1 MVGSCHMAVSKIDPG
16 QIYFITELDQK
27 TKKST
32 GYYKIGIVRNQRNT
46 FDRIKEHQ
54 TGNPHRLYAAEVI
67 ITDAAYMV
75 EGMLHGKFHAQR
87 VSQEWFHFTPTDL
100 ATVVAEAKRLSG
112 IYGPIL
118 SSLRSTYSV
127 TPSNSVLTLTGKDL
141 QNAEDLRDRAYE
153 LDKKIMSRKY
163 KMKTIELALQT
174 ATGVNGLGIDGVTY
188 VDHKPKTTK
197 FSLTEWKKSATPAQ
211 LKACEKAVKPKDDFR
226 FLYPKNN
233 GKAAK
238 KELKNSHWK
247 SELPIEFKA
256 YETNNNAFTPN
267 PTTAFTETSLPRTK
281 AFEKMH
287 EDYAKHLVEQELL
300 NIELQTII
308 LEMRVICQ
316 NHEEVQGI
324 CEWKRKPQKPEI
336 NESLMKKN
344 FPADTVKSKFMTTS
358 NEKSDV
364 KIYGFRPYI

>member
-1 MVGSCHMAVSKIDPG
+1 MVSKIDPG

-27 TKKST
+27 TKNST
-32 GYYKIGIVRNQRNT
+32 GYYKIGIVRNQRIT

-75 EGMLHGKFHAQR
+75 EGMLHGKFHAKR
-87 VSQEWFHFTPTDL
+87 VSQEWFHFTPTEL
-100 ATVVAEAKRLSG
+100 AAVVAEAKRLSG
-112 IYGPIL
+112 IYGPVL

-141 QNAEDLRDRAYE
+141 KKAEDLRDKAYK

-163 KMKTIELALQT
+163 QMKAIELALQT
-174 ATGVNGLGIDGVTY
+174 ATSIHGLGIDGVTY
-188 VDHKPKTTK
+188 VEHKQKTTK

-226 FLYPKNN
+226 FLYPKNK

-238 KELKNSHWK
+238 KDLKNPHWK
-247 SELPIEFKA
+247 SVLTVEFNQ
-256 YETNNNAFTPN
+256 YETNLKAFIPN
-267 PTTAFTETSLPRTK
+267 PTSAFKETSLSRTK

-287 EDYAKHLVEQELL
+287 EEYAEHLVEQELL

-308 LEMRVICQ
+308 LEMRAICQ

-344 FPADTVKSKFMTTS
+344 YPADTVKPKFMTTT
-358 NEKSDV
+358 NEKSEV
-364 KIYGFRPYI
+364 KVYGFRPYI